1 MPAKKKATKKK
12 ASKSTTVQ
20 FKCNP
25 ACKASPKH
33 PKVRHSDT
41 IVLKAVN
48 TDVIIDFIES
58 PFQSTNTHF
67 SISAGNSVTE
77 VISASAALKAY
88 KYSLACTAC
97 LTPLGDP
104 SMIVVA

>member
-12 ASKSTTVQ
+12 ASKTTKIQ

-25 ACKASPKH
+25 ACQASPKH

-41 IVLKAVN
+41 IVLMAVG

-58 PFQSTNTHF
+58 PFQSRRKHF
-67 SISAGNSVTE
+67 SISAGNSVTQ
-77 VISASAALKAY
+77 VIAVSADFKAY

-97 LTPLGDP
+97 QSPLGDP
-104 SMIVVA
+104 SMIVVP